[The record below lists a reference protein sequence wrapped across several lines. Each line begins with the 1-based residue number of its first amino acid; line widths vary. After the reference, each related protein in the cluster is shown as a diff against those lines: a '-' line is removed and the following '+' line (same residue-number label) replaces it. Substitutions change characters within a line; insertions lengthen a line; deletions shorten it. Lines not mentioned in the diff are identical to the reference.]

1 MTPLPNSDEKPGGPQ
16 SQFRSLYNAHYADIS
31 RFAVRRLRSPDDASD
46 LVAEVFAIAWRRLDR
61 VPAPPADRL
70 WLYSVARRVLA
81 TQQRSNSRR
90 MKLQSRLDAQPEN
103 HPEPSIGD
111 SESIDHVLAA
121 LADLR
126 ANDRDALLLVLWEG
140 LSHADAATVLGCS
153 VNAVAIRVHR
163 AKGRLRDALAGTQIE
178 SDSSQPIPVTPKR
191 TRK

>member
-1 MTPLPNSDEKPGGPQ
+1 MPNSDEKPGTPQ
-16 SQFRSLYNAHYADIS
+16 SRFRALYNAHYADIS
-31 RFAVRRLRSPDDASD
+31 KFAVRRLRSSYDASD

-90 MKLQSRLDAQPEN
+90 IRLQSRLDAQPETLS
-103 HPEPSIGD
+103 EPSIGD
-111 SESIDHVLAA
+111 DESINQVLAA

-126 ANDRDALLLVLWEG
+126 AIDRDALLLVSWEG

-163 AKGRLRDALAGTQIE
+163 AKGRLRDALAGTQIQ
-178 SDSSQPIPVTPKR
+178 SDPSQPIPVTPKR
-191 TRK
+191 TRN